1 MLFALGTPVAFAA
14 LVVSFIAAVMLR
26 AVAIRFT
33 ARTVGLAERGD
44 RLTPSLRHDLDPF
57 GAVGAALGGMG
68 WGKILTVD
76 DVPRWRGRGRA
87 AAVFAA
93 GPVACILAGELL
105 VAAFAL
111 ISADDFRFQS
121 LTVGMV
127 LHGVDGP
134 LPYGQQVLLS
144 FGVGLLAF
152 GLLALIPIP
161 PLDGFGILYNAIPRP
176 GHGMQWMRLW
186 FEDKN
191 IGVLL
196 LLIFSLFPGGYPLV
210 LMILDVLG
218 HFFLRAW
225 A

>member
-1 MLFALGTPVAFAA
+1 MLFALGTPVAFFA
-14 LVVSFIAAVMLR
+14 LVVSFLCAVMLR

-33 ARTVGLAERGD
+33 ARTVGLADRGD
-44 RLTPSLRHDLDPF
+44 PLAPSLRHDLDPF

-68 WGKILTVD
+68 WGKMLTVD

-87 AAVFAA
+87 AAVFAS
-93 GPVACILAGELL
+93 GPVACILTGELL

-111 ISADDFRFQS
+111 TESDAGLFQY
-121 LTVGMV
+121 LTVADV
-127 LHGVDGP
+127 LHGVDG
-134 LPYGQQVLLS
+134 LPYGQQALLS

-152 GLLALIPIP
+152 GLLALVPIP
-161 PLDGFGILYNAIPRP
+161 PLDGFGILYHALRKP
-176 GHGMQWMRLW
+176 GPGMQWMRLW

-210 LMILDVLG
+210 LHILDILG
-218 HFFLRAW
+218 MFFLRAW
-225 A
+225 G

>member
-1 MLFALGTPVAFAA
+1 VLFALGTPVAFTA
-14 LVVSFIAAVMLR
+14 LVVSFLGGLMLR

-33 ARTVGLAERGD
+33 ARTVGLAGRDEP
-44 RLTPSLRHDLDPF
+44 LTPSLRHDVDPF
-57 GAVGAALGGMG
+57 GAVGAAIGGMG

-111 ISADDFRFQS
+111 TESDVGMFQD
-121 LTVGMV
+121 LTVAMV
-127 LHGVDGP
+127 LHGIDG
-134 LPYGQQVLLS
+134 LPYGQQALLS

-152 GLLALIPIP
+152 GLLALIPFP
-161 PLDGFGILYNAIPRP
+161 PLDGFGILYNALPRP

-191 IGVLL
+191 VGVVLL
-196 LLIFSLFPGGYPLV
+196 LLFSLFPGGFPLV
-210 LMILDVLG
+210 LRILNVLG
-218 HFFLRAW
+218 NFFLLVW
-225 A
+225 G

>member
-14 LVVSFIAAVMLR
+14 LVVSFLCGLMLR

-33 ARTVGLAERGD
+33 ARTVGLAQRDEPMR
-44 RLTPSLRHDLDPF
+44 PSLRRDVDPF

-76 DVPRWRGRGRA
+76 EVPRWRGRGRA
-87 AAVFAA
+87 AAVFVA

-105 VAAFAL
+105 LAVYAL
-111 ISADDFRFQS
+111 TGSNAGLFGFLS
-121 LTVGMV
+121 VGYV
-127 LHGVDGP
+127 LHGVGG
-134 LPYGQQVLLS
+134 LPYGDQVLLS
-144 FGVGLLAF
+144 LGVGLLAF

-161 PLDGFGILYNAIPRP
+161 PLDGFGILYNALPRP
-176 GHGMQWMRLW
+176 GRGMQWMRLW

-196 LLIFSLFPGGYPLV
+196 LLIFSLFPGGNPLV
-210 LMILDVLG
+210 LAILDVLG
-218 HFFLRAW
+218 NFFLRVW
-225 A
+225 G

>member
-1 MLFALGTPVAFAA
+1 MLFALGTPVAFVA
-14 LVVSFIAAVMLR
+14 LVVSFLCGVMLR

-33 ARTVGLAERGD
+33 ARTVGLADRGD
-44 RLTPSLRHDLDPF
+44 RLAPSFRHDLDPF

-68 WGKILTVD
+68 WGKMLTVD

-111 ISADDFRFQS
+111 TESDAGLFRF
-121 LTVGMV
+121 LTVAEI
-127 LHGVDGP
+127 LHGIAG
-134 LPYGQQVLLS
+134 LPYGQQALLS

-152 GLLALIPIP
+152 GLLALIPMP
-161 PLDGFGILYNAIPRP
+161 PLDGFGILYNALRKP
-176 GHGMQWMRLW
+176 GPGMQWTRLW

-196 LLIFSLFPGGYPLV
+196 LLVFSLFPTGYPL
-210 LMILDVLG
+210 ILHLLDILG
-218 HFFLRAW
+218 MFFLRVW
-225 A
+225 G

>member
-1 MLFALGTPVAFAA
+1 LLFALGTPVAFVA
-14 LVVSFIAAVMLR
+14 LVVSFLCGVMLR

-33 ARTVGLAERGD
+33 ARTVGLADRGD
-44 RLTPSLRHDLDPF
+44 RLAPSFRHDLDPF

-68 WGKILTVD
+68 WGKMLTVD

-111 ISADDFRFQS
+111 TESDAGLFRF
-121 LTVGMV
+121 LTVAEI
-127 LHGVDGP
+127 LHGIAG
-134 LPYGQQVLLS
+134 LPYGQQALLS

-152 GLLALIPIP
+152 GLLALIPMP
-161 PLDGFGILYNAIPRP
+161 PLDGFGILYNALRKP
-176 GHGMQWMRLW
+176 GPGMQWARLW

-191 IGVLL
+191 IGVLVL
-196 LLIFSLFPGGYPLV
+196 LVFSLFPTGYPL
-210 LMILDVLG
+210 ILHLLDILG
-218 HFFLRAW
+218 MFFLRVW
-225 A
+225 G